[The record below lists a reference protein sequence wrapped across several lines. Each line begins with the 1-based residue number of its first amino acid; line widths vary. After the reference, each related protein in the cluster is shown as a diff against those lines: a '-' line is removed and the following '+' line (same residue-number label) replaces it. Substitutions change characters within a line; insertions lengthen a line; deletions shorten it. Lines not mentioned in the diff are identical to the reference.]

1 MQIYH
6 PRAMG
11 QRLAGFSRRIFSL
24 IFVSAIVISGC
35 DRQPTVQSPAS
46 QPTPA
51 TKPSYVT
58 VASLVPAATDL
69 ILGMGAGEQ
78 LVAVSN
84 WDAER
89 PEIQKLPRVG
99 DYRSIDW
106 EKLSTLGPNV
116 MIVQFRA
123 DKVPPGLSERAA
135 ELGVALVNVKNNR
148 LSDLYETLDV
158 LGDALKQRDKSDAA
172 KTQIKSQLE
181 TIQRQVA
188 GKPPV
193 RTLLLRT
200 AGELASV
207 GGGNF
212 LDELLTIA
220 GGRNV
225 LEGGDNSYPTLD
237 RERLLA
243 LDPDV
248 ILYLLPGAS
257 PQVIEQAHA
266 SLASLAQLKAVRNK
280 RVHVLTESY
289 LLLPG
294 YIVPNIARRFAEL
307 LHPAGG
313 S

>member
-1 MQIYH
+1 
-6 PRAMG
+6 MG
-11 QRLAGFSRRIFSL
+11 QRLAGLSRGIFSL
-24 IFVSAIVISGC
+24 FFISALVHLSGC
-35 DRQPTVQSPAS
+35 DRQGATAEP
-46 QPTPA
+46 QPTPGA
-51 TKPSYVT
+51 STKPAHVT

-89 PEIQKLPRVG
+89 AEIQKLPRVG

-106 EKLSTLGPNV
+106 EKLGALRPQV

-123 DKVPPGLSERAA
+123 DKMPAGLGERAA
-135 ELGVALVNVKNNR
+135 ELGITLVNVKNNR
-148 LSDLYETLDV
+148 LADLYETLDV
-158 LGDALKQRDKSDAA
+158 LGDTLQQRPKSDAA
-172 KTQIKSQLE
+172 KHQIQSELE
-181 TIQRQVA
+181 TIQKHVA
-188 GKPPV
+188 AKPPV

-212 LDELLTIA
+212 LDELLTLA

-243 LDPDV
+243 LDPEM

-257 PQVIEQAHA
+257 QQVIDQAKA
-266 SLASLAQLKAVRNK
+266 SLASLGQLQAVK
-280 RVHVLTESY
+280 SGRVHVLTESY
-289 LLLPG
+289 VLVPG
-294 YIVPNIARRFAEL
+294 YNVPNIASRFAEL